1 MIASLL
7 GLEREQQVSE
17 YSQSVLHS
25 FEKDILPRH
34 FGINAVS
41 RKELIK
47 NHTSEI
53 AQKLYNVENKLMII
67 SDGTYCRHEK
77 STNNEYQRKSFSGQK
92 KVPLCK
98 PFTLCTTDGY
108 IIGFEVLMPALKG
121 KRSQLPTDESNE
133 SRFVTKLRWVVEAV
147 HENAKLYFRIASF
160 LHNKFGKRLNSDHD
174 LTDEIVDMM
183 KLRRCE
189 KNTLF
194 AEVEAKKWIRRKL
207 PFRSLTSKDLLDF
220 PEMTER
226 DLKIL
231 FTGSY
236 QLSQAV
242 SYLA

>member
-41 RKELIK
+41 REELIK

-67 SDGTYCRHEK
+67 SNGTYCKHEK

-108 IIGFEVLMPALKG
+108 IIDMLGPYNANLNDAEILKSILNIPNSLPKLLQKGDIFILDRGFRDVKPLLEKKGFEVLMPALKG

-147 HENAKLYFRIASF
+147 HGIMKKIQAIRPKIRQQNAS
-160 LHNKFGKRLNSDHD
+160 KRQIILSDC
-174 LTDEIVDMM
+174 IIS
-183 KLRRCE
+183 
-189 KNTLF
+189 
-194 AEVEAKKWIRRKL
+194 A
-207 PFRSLTSKDLLDF
+207 
-220 PEMTER
+220 
-226 DLKIL
+226 
-231 FTGSY
+231 
-236 QLSQAV
+236 Q
-242 SYLA
+242 